1 MHVAGADRADEFLPA
16 AFAQGEN
23 QKDMAPRLGPSDC
36 PQSFLGG
43 CVGRV
48 GQDHDGPRKQPLD
61 LVNGNAVL
69 LAFGPVPGIPIKT

>member
-1 MHVAGADRADEFLPA
+1 MGADRADEILSA
-16 AFAQGEN
+16 AFTHGEN
-23 QKDMAPRLGPSDC
+23 QKDITARPGRSDC

-43 CVGRV
+43 RVGGV

-61 LVNGNAVL
+61 LINGNAVL